1 MASLRSLVL
10 MLLVVIDGAALVFA
24 MLGGSSWEDAGRA
37 LFLIA
42 CFTPVKGITYRR
54 LGGRKPYATALLST
68 FSWQAIGLPID
79 LESFWAIMGAS
90 LVVSFVVDFLA
101 LVAMDA
107 APTVARCVFLG
118 LYGSLIVH
126 FLTVG
131 YFTFTVQRN
140 VPLGLALLAV
150 GVGSFLLPAF
160 YTDLFTEPRRG
171 P

>member
-1 MASLRSLVL
+1 MASLRPVVL

-24 MLGGSSWEDAGRA
+24 MLGGSSWEDAGWA

-54 LGGRKPYATALLST
+54 LGARKPYATAVLAT
-68 FSWQAIGLPID
+68 FSWQAIGLPLD
-79 LESFWAIMGAS
+79 LESFWIIMGAS
-90 LVVSFVVDFLA
+90 FLVSFVVDFLV
-101 LVAMDA
+101 LVALDA
-107 APTVARCVFLG
+107 APTVARCLFLG
-118 LYGSLIVH
+118 LYGSSIVH

-131 YFTFTVQRN
+131 FFMFQRN
-140 VPLGLALLAV
+140 LGLGLALLAV

-160 YTDLFTEPRRG
+160 YTDLFTEPRSD

>member
-1 MASLRSLVL
+1 MASLRPVVL
-10 MLLVVIDGAALVFA
+10 MLLVVIDGAALVFT
-24 MLGGSSWEDAGRA
+24 MLGGASWEDAGWA

-79 LESFWAIMGAS
+79 LETFWGIMGAS
-90 LVVSFVVDFLA
+90 VLVSFVVDFLA

-107 APTVARCVFLG
+107 APTVARCLFLG

-126 FLTVG
+126 FLTIG
-131 YFTFTVQRN
+131 FFTFQRN
-140 VPLGLALLAV
+140 FVLGLMLLVV
-150 GVGSFLLPAF
+150 GAGSFLLPAF

>member
-1 MASLRSLVL
+1 MASLRPVVL

-24 MLGGSSWEDAGRA
+24 MLGGSSWEDAGWA

-54 LGGRKPYATALLST
+54 LGARKPYATAVLAT
-68 FSWQAIGLPID
+68 FSWQAIGLPLD
-79 LESFWAIMGAS
+79 LESFWVIMGAS
-90 LVVSFVVDFLA
+90 FLVSFVVDFLV
-101 LVAMDA
+101 LVALDA
-107 APTVARCVFLG
+107 APTVARCLFLG
-118 LYGSLIVH
+118 LYGSSIVH

-131 YFTFTVQRN
+131 FFMFQRN
-140 VPLGLALLAV
+140 LGLGLALLAV

-160 YTDLFTEPRRG
+160 YTDLFTEPRSD

>member
-1 MASLRSLVL
+1 MASLRPVVL

-24 MLGGSSWEDAGRA
+24 MLGGSSWEDAGSA

-42 CFTPVKGITYRR
+42 CFASVRGITYRR

-79 LESFWAIMGAS
+79 LDPSWALMGTSFLVS
-90 LVVSFVVDFLA
+90 LVVDFLA
-101 LVAMDA
+101 LIAMNA
-107 APTVARCVFLG
+107 APTVARCLFLG

-131 YFTFTVQRN
+131 FWVFTVQRN
-140 VPLGLALLAV
+140 IALGLALLAI

-160 YTDLFTEPRRG
+160 YTDLFTEPQRDS
-171 P
+171 